1 MQTGSRQD
9 DVIMRGPLRWYDVI
23 AKRHTKHG
31 FEKMYCLQQ
40 ITVYR
45 VSQKNGTCINQLCMH
60 LRGSNSKKKFFV
72 CFNAMQFIFGQVLG
86 HGTTNIKISFS
97 KLPLP
102 WLPC

>member
-1 MQTGSRQD
+1 
-9 DVIMRGPLRWYDVI
+9 MRGSDLDVSTVVLRARAI
-23 AKRHTKHG
+23 FAS
-31 FEKMYCLQQ
+31 L
-40 ITVYR
+40 
-45 VSQKNGTCINQLCMH
+45 KNSLVQHMLFPNCTRNH
-60 LRGSNSKKKFFV
+60 AVLRGSNSKKNFFV

>member
-1 MQTGSRQD
+1 MNGSVLINYLLQTYNLQKQISLYFILLKGS
-9 DVIMRGPLRWYDVI
+9 VPP
-23 AKRHTKHG
+23 
-31 FEKMYCLQQ
+31 
-40 ITVYR
+40 
-45 VSQKNGTCINQLCMH
+45 H
-60 LRGSNSKKKFFV
+60 LRGSNSKKKNFV

>member
-1 MQTGSRQD
+1 MANTDWPDLKFIVVTNLS
-9 DVIMRGPLRWYDVI
+9 YS
-23 AKRHTKHG
+23 
-31 FEKMYCLQQ
+31 
-40 ITVYR
+40 TVSKY
-45 VSQKNGTCINQLCMH
+45 
-60 LRGSNSKKKFFV
+60 LRGSNTKKIFV